1 MSKLNVIKKLQIL
14 VVSHDAGGAQILSS
28 YIKKKNINCHYL
40 LSGPAIEIF
49 RSKLKDI
56 NKHKKKTKKKFN
68 LLITG
73 TSYKNKSEVKYLKM
87 AREKG
92 IYSISF
98 LDSWVNYKR
107 RFKLFNKHYYPDE
120 MIVYDKESLKIAKKA
135 FKKKAKITKINNPYL
150 SSFKIKNTKKNNYL
164 VYLSSNFDLTKKINI
179 SDKILFINFLKKID
193 TYIKNQNIKKIIIKN
208 HPGEKSNKYNFI
220 KKIKTNGFRL
230 EKAKKNQKLEDLLKN
245 SKHVAGFETMGLVV
259 GKLLKNFVIN
269 LKFKGYKSSIPKKY
283 IDKYL

>member
-14 VVSHDAGGAQILSS
+14 VVSHDAGGAHILSS

-98 LDSWVNYKR
+98 
-107 RFKLFNKHYYPDE
+107 
-120 MIVYDKESLKIAKKA
+120 
-135 FKKKAKITKINNPYL
+135 
-150 SSFKIKNTKKNNYL
+150 
-164 VYLSSNFDLTKKINI
+164 
-179 SDKILFINFLKKID
+179 
-193 TYIKNQNIKKIIIKN
+193 
-208 HPGEKSNKYNFI
+208 
-220 KKIKTNGFRL
+220 
-230 EKAKKNQKLEDLLKN
+230 
-245 SKHVAGFETMGLVV
+245 
-259 GKLLKNFVIN
+259 
-269 LKFKGYKSSIPKKY
+269 
-283 IDKYL
+283 

>member
-1 MSKLNVIKKLQIL
+1 MSKLNIIKKHNIL
-14 VVSHDAGGAQILSS
+14 VVSHDPGGAQILSS
-28 YIKKKNINCHYL
+28 YIKKKKINCHYL

-49 RSKLKDI
+49 RSKLKNI
-56 NKHKKKTKKKFN
+56 KNHKKDFKKKFD

-73 TSYKNKSEVKYLKM
+73 TSDKNKSEVKYLRM
-87 AREKG
+87 ARVKG

-98 LDSWVNYKR
+98 LDSWVNYKQ
-107 RFKLFNKHYYPDE
+107 RFKLFNKLYYPDE
-120 MIVYDKESLKIAKKA
+120 IIVYDKDSLKIAKKV
-135 FKKKAKITKINNPYL
+135 FKKRTKITKINNPYL
-150 SSFKIKNTKKNNYL
+150 SSFKIKNTKKNNNL
-164 VYLSSNFDLTKKINI
+164 IYLSSNFDEARKINI
-179 SDKILFINFLKKID
+179 TDKALFMNFLKKIG

-220 KKIKTNGFRL
+220 KKIKTKDFKL
-230 EKAKKNQKLEDLLKN
+230 EKANKYQKLEDLLRN

-269 LKFKGYKSSIPKKY
+269 LKLKGYKSSIPEKY